1 MPSKVKL
8 KKEDLKSDTK
18 GEMITRGIQG
28 LLSPVGAWAR
38 KRLAENIMPWNYGDL
53 GTGRSALKRGAEAIL
68 LGKKEPERVEKEQ
81 YLEKGYGAVATD
93 EDKLRLDLLSMYGGI
108 KPKYGTLKQS
118 AHRPIMETDKST
130 KYLDS
135 DVIKRGVAENLPPIR
150 NRQEFENYLK
160 SISTSEIERDG
171 VTVAR
176 GKTGGVKTKVTG
188 LGTANIAYGED
199 AKGPYISYYDKWD
212 IDPTSGKYSQKEGF
226 VKDVLKSVGKEVLE
240 AGSKPPEIYGRV
252 YLDKK
257 TGKPI
262 L

>member
-1 MPSKVKL
+1 
-8 KKEDLKSDTK
+8 
-18 GEMITRGIQG
+18 
-28 LLSPVGAWAR
+28 
-38 KRLAENIMPWNYGDL
+38 
-53 GTGRSALKRGAEAIL
+53 
-68 LGKKEPERVEKEQ
+68 
-81 YLEKGYGAVATD
+81 
-93 EDKLRLDLLSMYGGI
+93 MYGGI

-118 AHRPIMETDKST
+118 AHRPAVESDKSA

-160 SISTSEIERDG
+160 SISTSEVERDG
-171 VTVAR
+171 VTVAK

-240 AGSKPPEIYGRV
+240 AGSKPPEIYGRI